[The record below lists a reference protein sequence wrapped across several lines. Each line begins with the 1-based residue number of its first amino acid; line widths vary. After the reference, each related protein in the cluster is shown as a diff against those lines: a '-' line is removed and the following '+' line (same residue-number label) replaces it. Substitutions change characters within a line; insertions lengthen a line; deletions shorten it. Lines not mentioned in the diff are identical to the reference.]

1 MIAVCFSRIVVL
13 IKVLGIFDYWQD
25 KIENLNYVERG
36 NFHLSFLTVWWPFLP
51 SGLHKLQFKCKMI
64 SHQYRK
70 YHKNQSNYR
79 YQLWNIHIQHPNK
92 PADRGPRTD
101 SVFFT
106 LARVRFMKHWVCMTH
121 VSACAKKTG
130 ARITRIK
137 LGTPVKYQCYYH
149 YHSYIFIWRAVQKQY
164 ECSKLFTG
172 GPAPVIHFLFGLL
185 SSFPPL
191 KVLKSCFSLFMR
203 DLFLPGFIPSLRLHS
218 CQGRAACK
226 DMPPLSAHTA
236 WLNKRR
242 EEQHE
247 EWAKGGCEQKDP
259 RSVWL
264 GFSCLGGRCVHFMS
278 KHIRV

>member
-1 MIAVCFSRIVVL
+1 MIAVCFSRIVVS
-13 IKVLGIFDYWQD
+13 IKVLGIFDYCQD

-79 YQLWNIHIQHPNK
+79 YQLWNINIQLPNK

-137 LGTPVKYQCYYH
+137 LGTPVKHQCYYH
-149 YHSYIFIWRAVQKQY
+149 NHSYIFKW
-164 ECSKLFTG
+164 LFRNNMNAASSSQVDQLPSFT
-172 GPAPVIHFLFGLL
+172 L
-185 SSFPPL
+185 SL
-191 KVLKSCFSLFMR
+191 VY
-203 DLFLPGFIPSLRLHS
+203 FLPFHL
-218 CQGRAACK
+218 
-226 DMPPLSAHTA
+226 
-236 WLNKRR
+236 
-242 EEQHE
+242 
-247 EWAKGGCEQKDP
+247 
-259 RSVWL
+259 
-264 GFSCLGGRCVHFMS
+264 
-278 KHIRV
+278 

>member
-13 IKVLGIFDYWQD
+13 IKVLGIFDYCQN

-36 NFHLSFLTVWWPFLP
+36 NFHLSFLTASWPFLP

-101 SVFFT
+101 SELLPSVFFK

-137 LGTPVKYQCYYH
+137 LGTPVKHQCYYH
-149 YHSYIFIWRAVQKQY
+149 YHSYIYILYIWRAVQTQY

-172 GPAPVIHFLFGLL
+172 GPAPVIHFIFGPL

-191 KVLKSCFSLFMR
+191 KGLEV
-203 DLFLPGFIPSLRLHS
+203 LFLSVHAWSFPPWLHPFFALAFLSGKGCMQRHAIALCTHSLAKQKER
-218 CQGRAACK
+218 RA
-226 DMPPLSAHTA
+226 T
-236 WLNKRR
+236 W
-242 EEQHE
+242 
-247 EWAKGGCEQKDP
+247 
-259 RSVWL
+259 
-264 GFSCLGGRCVHFMS
+264 
-278 KHIRV
+278 RVS